1 MVFQIP
7 TILKWYLNTSDSEH
21 SWSALVARISVR
33 SLCAH
38 PGTRARVA
46 FWRHAVS
53 PPRNLG
59 GRETIITSCRPAITW
74 PFSLPGVPG
83 KPTVFGGVKNIR
95 PSPCRY
101 SVNIAASFPVESDE
115 VRPTLR
121 ISLLRV
127 SKPRLLPGQCRLLL
141 GQTLRIFWP
150 TYSRRMLACND
161 AFNSHPTLVLVK
173 EKILKIWRNFASFI
187 KQLILSA
194 THQWTHLVYD
204 RWMI

>member
-1 MVFQIP
+1 MSCLKMVFQIP
-7 TILKWYLNTSDSEH
+7 PILKWYLNTSDSEH
-21 SWSALVARISVR
+21 SWSALVVRISVL

-46 FWRHAVS
+46 LWRHAVS

-121 ISLLRV
+121 ISPLRV

-141 GQTLRIFWP
+141 GQTLRIF
-150 TYSRRMLACND
+150 LADIFPKDVGLQRC
-161 AFNSHPTLVLVK
+161 FQFPPH
-173 EKILKIWRNFASFI
+173 
-187 KQLILSA
+187 LSSGERKNIENL
-194 THQWTHLVYD
+194 TQFRVIH
-204 RWMI
+204 